1 MGSSSDN
8 QVPKAVQAPSGPP
21 GGTGK
26 SIAKPITAADYF
38 SLASFLHRRE
48 QLQRGVRHESQSE
61 AIRTA
66 GEQFEHRE
74 YVAAYET
81 FKPVYDRIVTDMQ
94 RVLARNS
101 ELEAKKMAA
110 QQGKSLAV
118 AKENVQ
124 QMRAHAQQLADQF
137 EKLRQDL
144 EHKPLVRLHIKKRT
158 TTIADA
164 PQAKE
169 PPPTIVNR
177 ANETRVGA
185 EPIAEAST
193 IVGDER
199 YHKAP
204 YAPPEIGSLYTVRDK
219 SQAERIIHVISISA
233 DGELAQVELLDE
245 CPPKRQSLELAVQ
258 SLAHQASKGWCHLLV
273 PIANESDIAAKP
285 EAPSKTNESE
295 RRPDLDGHTLRIDI
309 QNFGRCCATIAFAE
323 LKYNTQ
329 LIKDVADGSFRA
341 GEYEKAFLTFEQ
353 LVIGFASAVKSSRQA
368 IANARRELIAEKGQ
382 LSGREVMDRT
392 AALVRREQRVF
403 AAEREFNTILE
414 GLRMYVM
421 VKHSGDATVS

>member
-1 MGSSSDN
+1 MGSPSDN
-8 QVPKAVQAPSGPP
+8 HVPKAVQAPSGQP

-26 SIAKPITAADYF
+26 SIAKPITAADYI

-48 QLQRGVRHESQSE
+48 QLQRGVKREPQSE

-66 GEQFEHRE
+66 GEQFERRE

-101 ELEAKKMAA
+101 ELEAKKMAT
-110 QQGKSLAV
+110 QQGKALAV
-118 AKENVQ
+118 AKVNVQ
-124 QMRAHAQQLADQF
+124 QMRAHAQQLTDQF

-144 EHKPLVRLHIKKRT
+144 EHKPLVRLHLKKRST
-158 TTIADA
+158 TTADA
-164 PQAKE
+164 PQAAD
-169 PPPTIVNR
+169 PSTTIVNSTD
-177 ANETRVGA
+177 ETRVGA
-185 EPIAEAST
+185 EPVAEAS
-193 IVGDER
+193 ILVGDGR

-204 YAPPEIGSLYTVRDK
+204 YAPPTIGSLYTVRDK
-219 SQAERIIHVISISA
+219 SQAERIINVISISP
-233 DGELAQVELLDE
+233 DGELAQVELLDQRS
-245 CPPKRQSLELAVQ
+245 PKRRSLQLAVQ

-273 PIANESDIAAKP
+273 PIANESEIAAKP
-285 EAPSKTNESE
+285 QAPSKTNESE
-295 RRPDLDGHTLRIDI
+295 RRPELAGHTLRIDI
-309 QNFGRCCATIAFAE
+309 QNFGRCCAAIAFAE

-341 GEYEKAFLTFEQ
+341 GEYEKAFFTFEQ
-353 LVIGFASAVKSSRQA
+353 LVTGFNSVVSTSRQA

-392 AALVRREQRVF
+392 AALLRREQRVF
-403 AAEREFNTILE
+403 AAEREFTTILE
-414 GLRMYVM
+414 ALRMYVM
-421 VKHSGDATVS
+421 VKH